1 MAQQQPIQIAGR
13 MEGNCKA
20 LIGRRNRLFPG
31 FHGTTEQMGKFGAIK
46 KKGRRVLFPPIAT
59 RLSHVTDPHNA
70 PNAVH
75 R

>member
-20 LIGRRNRLFPG
+20 LIGRCNRLFPG

-46 KKGRRVLFPPIAT
+46 KKVGACYFHQSRRDSLT
-59 RLSHVTDPHNA
+59 
-70 PNAVH
+70 
-75 R
+75 